1 MIFLNLFDRLIKKKD
16 VYFKYSNEE
25 QFTGEYNYDG
35 KKIYCISKTFTTS
48 SSNVTSWTDVGLVIN
63 NLYRVIDIS
72 GYGDDGTQFI
82 TVPRYESSSFYLLIT
97 FYSIKR
103 GLTYKSVGY
112 PSKKITVIV
121 KYTKTTD

>member
-16 VYFKYSNEE
+16 VYFKYSNKE

-48 SSNVTSWTDVGLVIN
+48 SSNVTSWKGLGFYIN
-63 NLYRVIDIS
+63 DLYRIIDIK
-72 GYGDDGTQFI
+72 GYSDDRTQFN
-82 TVPRYESSSFYLLIT
+82 TYPRYEDSNAYLLLT
-97 FYSIKR
+97 FFDNNELAYRFSSY
-103 GLTYKSVGY
+103 TN
-112 PSKKITVIV
+112 KKITVIV